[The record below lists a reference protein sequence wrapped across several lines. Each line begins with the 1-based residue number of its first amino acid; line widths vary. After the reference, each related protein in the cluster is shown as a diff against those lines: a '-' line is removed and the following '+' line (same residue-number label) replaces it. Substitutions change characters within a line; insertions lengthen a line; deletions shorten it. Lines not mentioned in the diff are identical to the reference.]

1 MVKIG
6 LCLFGFIIISV
17 LTLFGFCSLVV
28 AKKSDERVLN
38 K

>member
-6 LCLFGFIIISV
+6 LCLFGFIVITT

-28 AKKSDERVLN
+28 AKNSDNRILD